1 MISLN
6 FLSKI
11 IIALVVLVG
20 AHLLLLNVL
29 QLPWHSIYL
38 SVYIYFPLI
47 SFVTFQ
53 MVLKQMNNRPQAF
66 VTYFM
71 GGMTMKLLTAL
82 GLLLVI
88 LYNHRSIKVEYTILF
103 MTFYLVYTALSVSE
117 LFKKLRQKK

>member
-1 MISLN
+1 MTSSN
-6 FLSKI
+6 FLTKI

-29 QLPWHSIYL
+29 QLPWHTIYL

-47 SFVTFQ
+47 SFLTYQ
-53 MVLKQMNNRPQAF
+53 LVLKQMNNRPQAF
-66 VTYFM
+66 VTFFM

-88 LYNHRSIKVEYTILF
+88 LYNHRSIKVEYTLLF
-103 MTFYLVYTALSVSE
+103 MVFYLVYTALSVSD